1 MIRNQFARPPPAA
14 GALSREPTHL
24 SIDVAFGSAAA
35 RVAVMTTDESVMLAA
50 QESVASDFHITLLD
64 AADGVLALQNEVPL
78 EAVILDLDTPEGSA
92 EAMVELVNQLRAR
105 DEDLVLI
112 GLIQSLTK
120 VWRRKLLAA
129 GTPPCFPPPRG
140 FPPAHG
146 LPPTPPPP

>member
-1 MIRNQFARPPPAA
+1 MIRSQFARLPPAA

-24 SIDVAFGSAAA
+24 SIDAAFGSAAA

-50 QESVASDFHITLLD
+50 QESLASDFHITLLD
-64 AADGVLALQNEVPL
+64 AGDGVLALQNEVPL

-120 VWRRKLLAA
+120 MWRPKLLAA
-129 GTPPCFPPPRG
+129 GVAQCFTGPGEFGAGYGVLRG
-140 FPPAHG
+140 ALHP
-146 LPPTPPPP
+146 

>member
-1 MIRNQFARPPPAA
+1 MIRSQFARLPPAA

-24 SIDVAFGSAAA
+24 SIDAAFGSAAA

-50 QESVASDFHITLLD
+50 QESLASDFHITLLD
-64 AADGVLALQNEVPL
+64 AGDGVLALQNEVPL

-105 DEDLVLI
+105 AEDLVLI

-120 VWRRKLLAA
+120 VWRSKLPAA
-129 GTPPCFPPPRG
+129 RI
-140 FPPAHG
+140 
-146 LPPTPPPP
+146 PTGCTATGGYGRVTGVLD